1 MLYGYE
7 TWSIVIKNRHMMR
20 VFENR
25 VLRKIFVNKIDGVT
39 EDGEDY
45 KMSSFT
51 ICTAQQILLG

>member
-1 MLYGYE
+1 MYGNE
-7 TWSIVIKNRHMMR
+7 TWSIVIKNRHRMR

-25 VLRKIFVNKIDGVT
+25 VLREIFVNKIDGVT

-45 KMSSFT
+45 TMRSFT